1 MIEVYEAPSGQN
13 RGWPEAGWDPGGTAR
28 GEGRPKTHSAGRGS
42 LLKAT
47 GDRRAVQWEVHRGC
61 YGSINPE
68 TTWTQTRGKGR
79 RTGGRGQALT
89 ATCAGTGAW
98 HQHQKWADRH
108 GDKKSTSASGSHPP
122 TAASQEAACL
132 SGWLIWFAT
141 KYLFITLPEIRSSQ
155 SLAIQ
160 YDVLIIFFKTKKAK
174 KLGGVH
180 LVFRSPQVCFW
191 LSEQCCSSPCPLE
204 QASVPFKEKWQSKH
218 IQLVSC

>member
-42 LLKAT
+42 LLKQRGTAEPFSEKFTGDAT
-47 GDRRAVQWEVHRGC
+47 GASTQKPPGHRHEGKGEGQEEGVRRWRPRARGQEPGTSIRNEQTDTGTRRARPPAGA
-61 YGSINPE
+61 
-68 TTWTQTRGKGR
+68 TRP
-79 RTGGRGQALT
+79 Q
-89 ATCAGTGAW
+89 
-98 HQHQKWADRH
+98 QHL
-108 GDKKSTSASGSHPP
+108 KKRPV
-122 TAASQEAACL
+122 CL
-132 SGWLIWFAT
+132 DGWFGLAT

-160 YDVLIIFFKTKKAK
+160 YNALIIFFKTKKAE

-204 QASVPFKEKWQSKH
+204 QAAVPFKEKWQSKH